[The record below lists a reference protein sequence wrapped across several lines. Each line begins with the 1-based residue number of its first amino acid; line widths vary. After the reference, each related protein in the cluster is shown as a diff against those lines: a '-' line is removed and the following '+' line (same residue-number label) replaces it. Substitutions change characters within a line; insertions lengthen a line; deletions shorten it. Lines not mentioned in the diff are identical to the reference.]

1 VDEGRVERGGIRLHY
16 LERQPAEPTREPAL
30 FLLHGLSSN
39 ARIWDRVTALL
50 PNRRVVALDQRSHGL
65 SDRPATGYASAELV
79 ADAVHVID
87 TLELDRPLVAG
98 HSWGAAIAL
107 ALAANHPDR
116 AAGLVFVDGP
126 TVSFGK
132 FMTWEEAAKRMQPPL
147 PNYRDLDEAAAAMLT
162 SLGDAW
168 GDDLREF
175 VRAGL
180 VEQQGGWA
188 STLTAP
194 VRLQILQD
202 LYSFEPEPLFGRV
215 DGPVQLAMA
224 GQLWPGAPEAFVEMR
239 RRSAEEV
246 RQRREDVGVR
256 WYESRHDIPL
266 IRPTE
271 LAADVERTAIAA
283 GFWSLSREAA
293 GLLGAPAEAWRRP
306 AHGDV
311 EGWDAKDLLA
321 HLSSTQAAL
330 AGVVSTEPAATGAD
344 DGRPAFDAD
353 RWNASQVRRRRE
365 RPPSELVDELRG
377 GAQELHAALTAI
389 DPARSVAVGPFA
401 GRTVGEAMASMLQ
414 HQRAHFAE
422 LRSVISSGATP

>member
-1 VDEGRVERGGIRLHY
+1 VDEGWVERGGIRLHY

-30 FLLHGLSSN
+30 LLLHGLSSN

-65 SDRPATGYASAELV
+65 SDRPAAGYASAELV

-87 TLELDRPLVAG
+87 TLGLDRPLVAG

-107 ALAANHPDR
+107 SLAANHPDR

-168 GDDLREF
+168 GDDLQEF

-246 RQRREDVGVR
+246 RQRREDVALR

-271 LAADVERTAIAA
+271 LAADIERTAIAA
-283 GFWSLSREAA
+283 GFWSVAREAS
-293 GLLGAPAEAWRRP
+293 GLLGAPAETWSRP

-330 AGVVSTEPAATGAD
+330 AGVVAAEPAATAD
-344 DGRPAFDAD
+344 EPPAFDAD

-365 RPPSELVDELRG
+365 RAPAALVDELRA
-377 GAQELHAALTAI
+377 GARDLHAALAGI
-389 DPARSVAVGPFA
+389 DPARSVAAGPFA
-401 GRTVGEAMASMLQ
+401 GRPVGEAMAGMLQ
-414 HQRAHFAE
+414 HQRTHLTE
-422 LRSVISSGATP
+422 LRSAVGD